1 MERAERE
8 GREPDE
14 ELRGVVGRVVLSGMV
29 QGYAMGEGMEV
40 DEGGE
45 VDGGDGGRRRGGDES
60 EQGGAKRSRM
70 DG

>member
-14 ELRGVVGRVVLSGMV
+14 ELRGVVGRVVVHGMV

-40 DEGGE
+40 DEGEEEEGVGGE
-45 VDGGDGGRRRGGDES
+45 GRRRGA
-60 EQGGAKRSRM
+60 GGEEEGRGEKR
-70 DG
+70 